1 MSSNRSIFRLFSRLC
16 SLDFKA
22 LRWIRSSSIRGAG
35 SHRIAGDDSKNSSAS
50 ASYLNFVS
58 ALTLRVTKAMVA
70 SVNANRGAI
79 A

>member
-1 MSSNRSIFRLFSRLC
+1 M
-16 SLDFKA
+16 
-22 LRWIRSSSIRGAG
+22 RSSSIVGAG
-35 SHRIAGDDSKNSSAS
+35 SLRFAVDDSENSSAS
-50 ASYLNFVS
+50 ASYLNFES